1 VFSEQRIRKALFYLS
16 LLIFLSGLPFIL
28 SFAMGYIFDVRTL
41 KFTKTGLVDLE
52 TQPQG
57 AIVYLNKVLLK
68 EKTPATIR
76 ELLPGTY
83 NINLE
88 LENHYPWVRDVRVE
102 AGKVT
107 RLDKIILFPLRP
119 NVKQMNKDKISSF
132 WLDLD
137 RGRIYY
143 LDDEEKA
150 IYRSD
155 LEGEDFERVGSFP
168 GINFPV
174 KEWKVSPDREKLVCF
189 NPRKI
194 AVVYLNPKPN
204 LPSAQAAP
212 LMLEN
217 PNRRITNVFWH
228 SDSYHLVLITDRNIE
243 VQETILKSQP
253 INLVDL
259 NTRNV
264 PVFYDDTKD
273 VLYFLD
279 SERAPDGKYY
289 DNVYKLE
296 IGAKFSPFQGLINQG
311 PGE

>member
-1 VFSEQRIRKALFYLS
+1 MFSEQRIRQVLFYLS
-16 LLIFLSGLPFIL
+16 LVVFFIGLPFIL
-28 SFAMGYIFDVRTL
+28 SFALGYIFDIRTL
-41 KFTKTGLVDLE
+41 KFTKAGLIDLE

-57 AIVYLNKVLLK
+57 AVVYLNKVLLK

-83 NINLE
+83 NIALE
-88 LENHYPWVRDVRVE
+88 LENHYPWQRDVRVE
-102 AGKVT
+102 AGQVT
-107 RLDKIILFPLRP
+107 RLDKIIFFPLRS
-119 NVKQMNKDKISSF
+119 NIEQMNKDKISSF
-132 WLDLD
+132 WLDLEK
-137 RGRIYY
+137 GKIYY
-143 LDDEEKA
+143 LNHEESA

-155 LEGEDFERVGSFP
+155 LEGENFERIGNFSGIDFP
-168 GINFPV
+168 I
-174 KEWKVSPDREKLVCF
+174 KEWKISPDREKLVCF

-194 AVVYLNPKPN
+194 AVVYLNPKPD

-212 LMLEN
+212 LMLDY
-217 PNRRITNVFWH
+217 PNRRISNVFWH
-228 SDSYHLVLITDRNIE
+228 SDSYHLILITDRNIE
-243 VQETILKSQP
+243 VQEASLKSAP
-253 INLVDL
+253 INLADL

-279 SERAPDGKYY
+279 SERALDGKFY

-296 IGAKFSPFQGLINQG
+296 IGAKFSPFQEFINSK

>member
-1 VFSEQRIRKALFYLS
+1 MLSEQRIRQILFYLS
-16 LLIFLSGLPFIL
+16 LLIFFIGLPFIL
-28 SFAMGYIFDVRTL
+28 SFALGYIFDMRTL
-41 KFTKTGLVDLE
+41 KFTKAGLVDLE

-68 EKTPATIR
+68 EKTPTTIR

-83 NINLE
+83 SITLE
-88 LENHYPWVRDVRVE
+88 LDNHYPWVRDVLVE

-119 NVKQMNKDKISSF
+119 NVKQMNKDKVSSF

-137 RGRIYY
+137 KGKTYY
-143 LDDEEKA
+143 LNHEESA

-155 LEGEDFERVGSFP
+155 LEGESFEKIGSFA

-189 NPRKI
+189 NQRKI
-194 AVVYLNPKPN
+194 AVVHLNPE
-204 LPSAQAAP
+204 PSLLSGQGAP
-212 LMLEN
+212 ILLDD
-217 PNRRITNVFWH
+217 PNRRIYDVFWH
-228 SDSYHLVLITDRNIE
+228 SDSYHLILVTDRNIE
-243 VQETILKSQP
+243 AQEASPKSTP
-253 INLVDL
+253 VILVDL
-259 NTRNV
+259 NTKNAS
-264 PVFYDDTKD
+264 VFYNDTED
-273 VLYFLD
+273 ALYFMD
-279 SERAPDGKYY
+279 SEKALDGKFY

-296 IGAKFSPFQGLINQG
+296 IGTKFSPFQGLINSK

>member
-1 VFSEQRIRKALFYLS
+1 MFSEQRIRKALFYLS